1 MEGAKPS
8 RSSFKGA
15 KAVCFPRPLSCWP
28 QTERKNM
35 NKIYI
40 LPKDELG
47 GELYRRI
54 CLLISKNRWTR
65 QSIGAAF
72 GLAGG
77 MLSIILGAV
86 LWAIIQLLA
95 PGSFGSFLN
104 GLEIV
109 FFALALPLLALGA
122 YCLDLLETKASILPL
137 HAKSPPVGF
146 ERLLHLRPQHLHK
159 N

>member
-1 MEGAKPS
+1 
-8 RSSFKGA
+8 
-15 KAVCFPRPLSCWP
+15 
-28 QTERKNM
+28 M

-47 GELYRRI
+47 GELDRRI
-54 CLLISKNRWTR
+54 CLLISKNRGTR

-86 LWAIIQLLA
+86 LWGIVLLLA

-109 FFALALPLLALGA
+109 FFALALPLLASGA
-122 YCLDLLETKASILPL
+122 YCLDLLEKKSTIIPLP
-137 HAKSPPVGF
+137 AKSQSGGF
-146 ERLLHLRPQHLHK
+146 QHWHRLRAQLPHK